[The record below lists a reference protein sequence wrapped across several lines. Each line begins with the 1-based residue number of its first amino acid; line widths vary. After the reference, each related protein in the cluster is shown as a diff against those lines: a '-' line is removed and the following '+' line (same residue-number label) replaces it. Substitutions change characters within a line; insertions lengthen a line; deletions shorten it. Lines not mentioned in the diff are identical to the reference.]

1 MSCADTSVGHVFYAA
16 DELLRVEVAV
26 ERDDAFADMLGMI
39 ADALEV
45 VAHAHGAH
53 ALAQVDG
60 HRLPPRDGEDGFFLD
75 FALQGVDRRI
85 RRDHALGQLR
95 VAIDQSLDGIG
106 DLAFHKPAH
115 LGDLAGDFLQIAV
128 ESFGGVVDSGGDFGH
143 GILPGRLFGAY
154 PKRPVM

>member
-1 MSCADTSVGHVFYAA
+1 
-16 DELLRVEVAV
+16 
-26 ERDDAFADMLGMI
+26 MLGMI

-85 RRDHALGQLR
+85 RRDHALGQLH

-106 DLAFHKPAH
+106 DLAFHEPAH

-128 ESFGGVVDSGGDFGH
+128 EGLGGVIDPGGDFGH
-143 GILPGRLFGAY
+143 GILPERLFLGVYSAIS
-154 PKRPVM
+154 RSGR